1 VEEGT
6 LVEGGEK
13 GWGWGEREKDGEIGG
28 GGRGGR
34 GQKSSLI
41 GDNEMTHAP
50 VCCAI
55 SVLAAGRKARGTK
68 RNFSFLLTS
77 REY

>member
-1 VEEGT
+1 VGD
-6 LVEGGEK
+6 GEK
-13 GWGWGEREKDGEIGG
+13 GWGGVRERRGDRGG
-28 GGRGGR
+28 GVGGR

-41 GDNEMTHAP
+41 GDNEMTNAP

-68 RNFSFLLTS
+68 RNLSFLLTS